1 MTGLCFVSLRSFAV
15 SSGRPNC
22 IIPFSPFSPP
32 PPNSPPSSAL
42 YSPVCGSGCGAFE
55 ISSSTCNVTPL
66 MWLLLDSLSQSKT
79 VTWALYDVSYRWTWK
94 RSFSS

>member
-22 IIPFSPFSPP
+22 IIPFLLLHLTLP
-32 PPNSPPSSAL
+32 L
-42 YSPVCGSGCGAFE
+42 RLLIYSPVCGSGCGAFE
-55 ISSSTCNVTPL
+55 ISSFTCKVTPL
-66 MWLLLDSLSQSKT
+66 MWSLLDSLSQSKT